1 MCESAS
7 WIQATYCFPVPS
19 EYFLII
25 HQKVNNTK
33 SYLEQHIYF
42 HNAEKYKE
50 WYAVFGEIM
59 EELMEEIQDDFSKN
73 GISCRRFFD
82 DVEICGVKNAELM
95 HAFETKFNENN
106 PELSM

>member
-1 MCESAS
+1 METFKTIGVFEIASGDVFAKMCESAS

-33 SYLEQHIYF
+33 SY
-42 HNAEKYKE
+42 
-50 WYAVFGEIM
+50 
-59 EELMEEIQDDFSKN
+59 LMEEIQDDFSKN